1 MTSIEKLQ
9 KLKTDLI
16 ELAVRGKLVEQRQ
29 EEVTAREL
37 YEKIQQERQ
46 KLIAEGK
53 LKKEKQLPEI
63 SEDEIPFEIPKS
75 WKWTRCSNVFNFHL
89 GKTPPRNESKN
100 WGGSINWV
108 SISDI
113 SASKNGIIKETKEYI
128 TRDAFEDT
136 FNNVISPKN
145 TLVMSFKLS
154 IGKVAFLGINAVHN
168 EAIISIFP
176 IIKDSSEEIFK
187 KYLFHILPL
196 ISKITEST
204 SAIKGKTLNKEKISK
219 MLLPLPPLEE
229 QKRIV
234 ESLEAKFKVIDK
246 AIALLER
253 KADLDKKIK
262 EKILQLAIQGK
273 LVEQRQE
280 EGTAH
285 ELYEKIQQERQILI
299 SEGKLKKEK
308 SLPEISEDE
317 IPFEIPKSWKF
328 LKIGDICE
336 INKRNKLN
344 DNLEVSFIP
353 MEHVTG
359 GICNK
364 FKSEIKHWG
373 CVKKNYTHF
382 RDGQI
387 IIAKITPCFQNRKS
401 VILRGLKNGFAAG
414 SSEFHTLLPINNN
427 IVDKYILYLIKS
439 EYFINNGCYAFNGT
453 AGQQRV
459 SAEFINNFIIPLPPY
474 DEQKR
479 IVAKIE
485 QLFNIID
492 SQMVTQDK

>member
-16 ELAVRGKLVEQRQ
+16 ELAVRGRLVEHRQ
-29 EEVTAREL
+29 EEGSAQEL
-37 YEKIQQERQ
+37 YEKIQQDKN

-53 LKKEKQLPEI
+53 LKKEKPLPEI
-63 SEDEIPFEIPKS
+63 SEGD
-75 WKWTRCSNVFNFHL
+75 
-89 GKTPPRNESKN
+89 
-100 WGGSINWV
+100 
-108 SISDI
+108 
-113 SASKNGIIKETKEYI
+113 
-128 TRDAFEDT
+128 
-136 FNNVISPKN
+136 
-145 TLVMSFKLS
+145 
-154 IGKVAFLGINAVHN
+154 
-168 EAIISIFP
+168 
-176 IIKDSSEEIFK
+176 
-187 KYLFHILPL
+187 
-196 ISKITEST
+196 
-204 SAIKGKTLNKEKISK
+204 
-219 MLLPLPPLEE
+219 
-229 QKRIV
+229 
-234 ESLEAKFKVIDK
+234 
-246 AIALLER
+246 
-253 KADLDKKIK
+253 
-262 EKILQLAIQGK
+262 
-273 LVEQRQE
+273 
-280 EGTAH
+280 
-285 ELYEKIQQERQILI
+285 
-299 SEGKLKKEK
+299 
-308 SLPEISEDE
+308 

-364 FKSEIKHWG
+364 FKSETKHWRF
-373 CVKKNYTHF
+373 VKKNYTHF

-401 VILRGLKNGFAAG
+401 VILKGLKNGFAAG

-427 IVDKYILYLIKS
+427 IVDKYILYFIKS

-459 SAEFINNFIIPLPPY
+459 SAEFINNFIIPIPPY

-479 IVAKIE
+479 IVESLEAKFKVIDKAIALLERKADLDKKIKEKILQLAIQGKLVEQKPKEGTAQELYEKIQRERQILISEGKLKKEKLLPEISEDEIHFEIPKSWKWLRIRDLVVQAKQSKPISNFKYIDVSAIDNDKKIVGTLLEYSAKDAPSRARKMVEPGMILFSTVRPYLVNTIIYNDNVNKTPVYASTAFATFSCSRIIYNRFLWYILQSTYFIEYTISCQKGISYPAINESSFYSCFVPVPPLEEQRRIVARIE

-492 SQMVTQDK
+492 SQIVKQDI

>member
-1 MTSIEKLQ
+1 MTSIEKFQ

-29 EEVTAREL
+29 EEGTAQEL
-37 YEKIQQERQ
+37 YEKIQKERQ
-46 KLIAEGK
+46 KLISEGK

-63 SEDEIPFEIPKS
+63 SEDESPFEIPKS
-75 WKWTRCSNVFNFHL
+75 WIWTRCSNVFNFHL

-196 ISKITEST
+196 ISKLTEST

-253 KADLDKKIK
+253 KTDLDKKIK

-273 LVEQRQE
+273 LVEQKTE

-308 SLPEISEDE
+308 LLPEILEDE
-317 IPFEIPKSWKF
+317 IPFEIPKSWKWLRIRDLVVQAKQSKPISNF
-328 LKIGDICE
+328 KYIDVSAIDNDKKIVGTLLEYSAKDAPSRARKMVEPGMILFSTVRPYLVNT
-336 INKRNKLN
+336 IIYN
-344 DNLEVSFIP
+344 DNV
-353 MEHVTG
+353 
-359 GICNK
+359 NK
-364 FKSEIKHWG
+364 TPVYASTAFATFS
-373 CVKKNYTHF
+373 CS
-382 RDGQI
+382 RI
-387 IIAKITPCFQNRKS
+387 IYNRF
-401 VILRGLKNGFAAG
+401 LW
-414 SSEFHTLLPINNN
+414 
-427 IVDKYILYLIKS
+427 YILQS
-439 EYFINNGCYAFNGT
+439 TYFIEYTISCQKGISYPAINESSFYSCFVPVPPLEE
-453 AGQQRV
+453 QR
-459 SAEFINNFIIPLPPY
+459 
-474 DEQKR
+474 R
-479 IVAKIE
+479 IVARIE

-492 SQMVTQDK
+492 SQIVKQDI